1 MKKINKVS
9 TYEDY
14 VNNKNNEYR
23 IIISSSIITEIKD
36 IKNNK
41 NIIGIYID
49 DYTNINDTIAYIYYY
64 KFKKVIMGGQRIED
78 IIKMIELIGDD
89 ISIEIEITND
99 ITDDN
104 INYNYNYIY
113 NYICSSSKDIGIY
126 FKMIN
131 NENSKVFK
139 TFRSFIKT
147 IDIEDC
153 NNKEQGIEDSK
164 IIHFDADIVGSY
176 YNNKIDRKNDM
187 ILNNLISCNLS
198 DIGDKEIFTF
208 IDFDTASEVNYTYKE
223 FNAKVNENAK
233 ALIKNGIKKGDHV
246 ALWMN
251 SIEEW
256 FTYFYAIT
264 KIGAIAIPINK
275 DNREYDMEHILIT
288 NDVNMLI
295 MSNGHKKNCYMNTIK
310 KLIPEINEG
319 MVKNKRFPH
328 LKDIITIG
336 FEQNGCINHNNFIDS
351 GKSISDEQLNNISNQ
366 VYNDDIA
373 IILPTSGTTGR
384 PKGVML
390 THESIIR
397 NGTYIGD
404 NLELN
409 EDDIMGIIVTMF
421 HCFGVTLSMT
431 AAMTHKSKMV
441 VPAFYKPYNTI
452 EMIHKYNVSC
462 LNGAPKHFEGL
473 VEAYNCFIDKKKCK
487 ITSLKKGIMAGA
499 NCSSK
504 LMSSVD
510 KIFGMRLISVYGQTE
525 LAPGDTMSKV
535 SDDKY
540 IRHNTVGKKFD
551 YVDLKIVDDN
561 NNEVLDGEMGEIV
574 VKSPD
579 IMIGYYGD
587 LEATHEMYDENGY
600 FHSGDLAIRNNDYYK
615 IIDRKKNIIIRNGE
629 NIQPMEVEEAI
640 RTISGIK
647 RACVFGVNIDESKN
661 QTVVAAI
668 VSNSPNI
675 TSEYIT
681 SELKNKIAGYKI
693 PSKIYFVDD
702 LEYNTNGKIVINNQ
716 INACKKIEA
725 KKLIKTIKSIVER

>member
-1 MKKINKVS
+1 MNKINKIL

-14 VNNKNNEYR
+14 VKYENIKNK
-23 IIISSSIITEIKD
+23 IIINNSIIKEIKD

-49 DYTNINDTIAYIYYY
+49 DYTNIADTIAYINYY
-64 KFKKVIMGGQRIED
+64 KFKKVIIGGQKIDD
-78 IIKMIELIGDD
+78 IIKIIELIDND
-89 ISIEIEITND
+89 ISIEIEITNN

-104 INYNYNYIY
+104 INYIY
-113 NYICSSSKDIGIY
+113 NYICSSNKDIGIY

-131 NENSKVFK
+131 DDNSKVFK
-139 TFRSFIKT
+139 VFRSFINT

-153 NNKEQGIEDSK
+153 INKEKGIEDSK
-164 IIHFDADIVGSY
+164 IIHFDGDIIGSY
-176 YNNKIDRKNDM
+176 YNKEDKKNDM
-187 ILNNLISCNLS
+187 ILNKLISCDLS
-198 DIGDKEIFTF
+198 DKELFTF
-208 IDFDTASEVNYTYKE
+208 IDFDTSSEVNYSYKE
-223 FNAKVNENAK
+223 FNDKVNKAAK
-233 ALIKNGIKKGDHV
+233 ALIKIGIKKGNHV

-256 FTYFYAIT
+256 FIYFYAIT

-275 DNREYDMEHILIT
+275 DNREYDMEHILKT
-288 NDVNMLI
+288 NDVNLLI
-295 MSNGHKKNCYMNTIK
+295 MSNGHKKNCYMDTMK
-310 KLIPEINEG
+310 KLIPEINDG
-319 MVKNKRFPH
+319 MVNNKKFPH
-328 LKDIITIG
+328 LRDIITIG
-336 FEQNGCINHNNFIDS
+336 FEQGGCIAHKDFIES
-351 GKSISDEQLNNISNQ
+351 GKVISDEQLDNISNQ

-390 THESIIR
+390 THESIIH

-404 NLELN
+404 NLELD

-421 HCFGVTLSMT
+421 HCFGVTLSMI

-441 VPAFYKPYNTI
+441 VPAFYKPYDTI

-462 LNGAPKHFEGL
+462 LNGAPKHFESL
-473 VEAYNCFIDKKKCK
+473 IESYNCFIDKTKCK
-487 ITSLKKGIMAGA
+487 ISSLKKGIMAGA

-504 LMSSVD
+504 LMDVVD
-510 KIFGMRLISVYGQTE
+510 KLFRMKLISVYGQTE

-561 NNEVLDGEMGEIV
+561 NNEVVEGEMGEIV

-600 FHSGDLAIRNNDYYK
+600 FHSGDLAIKNNDYYK
-615 IIDRKKNIIIRNGE
+615 IVDRKKNIIIKNGE

-647 RACVFGVNIDESKN
+647 KACVFGVDIDESKN
-661 QTVVAAI
+661 QAVVAAI
-668 VSNSPNI
+668 VSNNPNI

-681 SELKNKIAGYKI
+681 SKLKSKIAGYKI
-693 PSKIYFVDD
+693 PNKIYFVND
-702 LEYNTNGKIVINNQ
+702 LVYNANGKVIISEQ
-716 INACKKIEA
+716 INECKRIEA
-725 KKLIKTIKSIVER
+725 KKLIKAINSKIER